1 MPLTPMNRALLLV
14 TKRAEKQDA
23 PELHETFVDSG
34 IVDVLSGVDHQVL
47 FGRRGTGKTH
57 AFSFLASEVSSHG
70 DVALSVD
77 LRTIGSADGIF
88 GSDDA
93 SSPERAS
100 RLLVDLLGAF
110 HDNLLNAVLEDS
122 VLVEDEA
129 FVQKADQLLAS
140 ITSVRV
146 RGDVEATESRAA
158 TAQASSG
165 ANLAATVGPN
175 SSITASL
182 TSAATDTASST
193 TSSVRRGRETV
204 ALNFND
210 VARALRELADTLSSK
225 RIWLLLDEW
234 SSVPIEL
241 QPYLSE
247 FLLRCV
253 LPLQR
258 FTVKIAAIE
267 QQSTFRASIDGRVTG
282 FELGADVGAPVTM
295 DDFLVYEGHEEQAR
309 AFFSDLFT
317 RHLGSVRDRD
327 GNPIVDLADAA
338 EMIRTGFADTRAFDE
353 LVRAAEGV
361 PRDAIY
367 IAGSAASAASDGH
380 ITVAMVRGASRDW
393 YQRDKS
399 SALVNRDQS
408 ENLLSW
414 IVQKVIREKRARA
427 FLVSQ
432 ADAKD
437 PLLVAL
443 FDARVL
449 HIIRRGYSAQD
460 EPGIRY
466 DVWSLDYGAYVDLL
480 STKYAPLGLLPF
492 GVDEG
497 EYADADVPA
506 QDLRAIRRAILNIAE
521 FYSEQSIQVPLDGF
535 R

>member
-1 MPLTPMNRALLLV
+1 MNRALNLV
-14 TKRAEKQDA
+14 TKRAEKQEA

-34 IVDVLSGVDHQVL
+34 IVDVLSGIDHQVL

-57 AFSFLASEVSSHG
+57 AFGFLATEVISHG

-77 LRTIGSADGIF
+77 LRTIGSTDGIF
-88 GSDDA
+88 GVDDA

-129 FVQKADQLLAS
+129 FVQKADLLLAS

-146 RGDVEATESRAA
+146 RGEVEATESQ
-158 TAQASSG
+158 QASSQAQQGGTMEG
-165 ANLAATVGPN
+165 ALGQTPSIKVSVN
-175 SSITASL
+175 SGS
-182 TSAATDTASST
+182 TDSRSNVTSST
-193 TSSVRRGRETV
+193 RRGRETV
-204 ALNFND
+204 TLNFND

-267 QQSTFRASIDGRVTG
+267 QQSTFRATIGGRVTG
-282 FELGADVGAPVTM
+282 FQLGADVGAPVTM
-295 DDFLVYEGHEEQAR
+295 DDYLVYEGHEERAR
-309 AFFSDLFT
+309 EFFSTLFT
-317 RHLGSVRDRD
+317 RHLNSVRDST
-327 GNPIVDLADAA
+327 GQPIIQFEDSA
-338 EMIRTGFADTRAFDE
+338 EMIRTGFADTRGFDE

-367 IAGSAASAASDGH
+367 IAGSAASAAADGH
-380 ITVAMVRGASRDW
+380 ITVAVVRAAARDW

-399 SALVNRDQS
+399 NALASKEQS

-427 FLVSQ
+427 FLVNQS
-432 ADAKD
+432 DAKD
-437 PLLVAL
+437 PLLIAL

-449 HIIRRGYSAQD
+449 HIVRRGYSAQD
-460 EPGIRY
+460 EPGVRY

-480 STKYAPLGLLPF
+480 STKYAPLGLLAV
-492 GVDEG
+492 GTDDAQ
-497 EYADADVPA
+497 YADVDVPE
-506 QDLRAIRRAILNIAE
+506 QDLRAIRRAILNIAD
-521 FYSEQSIQVPLDGF
+521 FYGEQSIQVPLDGF

>member
-1 MPLTPMNRALLLV
+1 MSLTPLNRALLLV

-34 IVDVLSGVDHQVL
+34 IVDVLAGVDHQVL

-88 GSDDA
+88 GTDEA
-93 SSPERAS
+93 SHSERAS

-122 VLVEDEA
+122 VLVEDEE

-146 RGDVEATESRAA
+146 RGDVESAESKQA
-158 TAQASSG
+158 TAQRSLGMKVG
-165 ANLAATVGPN
+165 ATGGAAPSV
-175 SSITASL
+175 TASL
-182 TSAATDTASST
+182 EAGTTDTANIT

-225 RIWLLLDEW
+225 RVWLLLDEW
-234 SSVPIEL
+234 SSVPHEL

-267 QQSTFRASIDGRVTG
+267 QQSTFRATIDGRVTG

-309 AFFSDLFT
+309 AFFADLFT
-317 RHLGSVRDRD
+317 RHLRSIRSREGH
-327 GNPIVDLADAA
+327 PIVELSDTTD
-338 EMIRTGFADTRAFDE
+338 MIRTGFADTRAFDE

-367 IAGSAASAASDGH
+367 IAGSAASTASDGH
-380 ITVAMVRGASRDW
+380 ITVAMIRAAARDW

-399 SALVNRDQS
+399 SALTNREQS

-414 IVQKVIREKRARA
+414 IVQRVIREKRARA

-432 ADAKD
+432 VDAKD
-437 PLLVAL
+437 PLLIAL

-449 HIIRRGYSAQD
+449 HIVRRGYSAQD
-460 EPGIRY
+460 QPGTRY

-480 STKYAPLGLLPF
+480 STKYAPLGLLPI
-492 GVDEG
+492 GIDEG
-497 EYADADVPA
+497 DYADVDVPA
-506 QDLRAIRRAILNIAE
+506 QDLRAIRRAILDIGE

-535 R
+535 S